1 MNTVTPARLQ
11 PFNFSGAAPCAKP
24 GLNSKIKE
32 ISVNELIAK
41 AKTLIEA
48 MPYIQTFRGKTFVIK
63 YGGNAM
69 IDESLKQGFAQDVV
83 LMRFIGINPV
93 IVHGGGPQIGKTM
106 ERMGK
111 KPTFV
116 SGQRVTD
123 EETMNI
129 VEMVLGGM
137 VNKEIVNLINQAG
150 GTAVGL
156 TGKDGALIQARKLK
170 VTKKSDETGETE
182 IIDIGLVGEVTEIRP
197 GALNALE
204 QGGFIPVIAPVGVG
218 EKGETYNI
226 NADLVAGAV
235 AGALKAEKLILLTDQ
250 AGILDKDKNLI
261 STLNK
266 KKVETMV
273 GSGVIGGGMLP
284 KTKSCFEALEAGC
297 SKVHIIDGRIPHA
310 LLLEI
315 FTREGVGTEIVL

>member
-1 MNTVTPARLQ
+1 MRTEEVFMN
-11 PFNFSGAAPCAKP
+11 K
-24 GLNSKIKE
+24 
-32 ISVNELIAK
+32 LIEK

-69 IDESLKQGFAQDVV
+69 TDEGLKLGFAQDVV
-83 LMRFIGINPV
+83 LLRYIGINPV

-123 EETMNI
+123 EETMDI
-129 VEMVLGGM
+129 VEMVLGGK
-137 VNKEIVNLINQAG
+137 VNKEIVNLINRTG
-150 GTAVGL
+150 GKAVGL
-156 TGKDGALIQARKLK
+156 TGKDGGLIQAKKLK
-170 VTKKSDETGETE
+170 MAKKSENTGETE
-182 IIDIGLVGEVTEIRP
+182 IIDIGLVGEVTEVRP
-197 GALNALE
+197 GALVALE

-218 EKGETYNI
+218 ENGETYNI

-250 AGILDKDKNLI
+250 AGILDKDKKLI
-261 STLNK
+261 PTLDK
-266 KKVETMV
+266 KKVKTMIHT
-273 GSGVIGGGMLP
+273 GVIDGGMLP
-284 KTKSCFEALEAGC
+284 KTKSCFEALDAGC
-297 SKVHIIDGRIPHA
+297 SKVHIIDGRVPHA

-315 FTREGVGTEIVL
+315 FTKEGVGTEITI

>member
-1 MNTVTPARLQ
+1 MQ
-11 PFNFSGAAPCAKP
+11 K
-24 GLNSKIKE
+24 
-32 ISVNELIAK
+32 LIEK
-41 AKTLIEA
+41 AKILIEA

-83 LMRFIGINPV
+83 LLRFIGINPV
-93 IVHGGGPQIGKTM
+93 IVHGGGPQIGKIM

-111 KPTFV
+111 KPSFV

-123 EETMNI
+123 EETMDI
-129 VEMVLGGM
+129 VEMVLGGK
-137 VNKEIVNLINQAG
+137 VNKEIVNLISQAG
-150 GTAVGL
+150 GRAVGL
-156 TGKDGALIQARKLK
+156 TGKDGGLIQAKKLK
-170 VTKKSDETGETE
+170 LTRKSEETGETE
-182 IIDIGLVGEVTEIRP
+182 IIDIGLVGEVTEVRP
-197 GALNALE
+197 GALQALD

-218 EKGETYNI
+218 AHGETYNI

-266 KKVETMV
+266 KKVEMLV
-273 GSGVIGGGMLP
+273 NSGVIAGGMLP
-284 KTKSCFEALEAGC
+284 KTKSCFEALDAGC
-297 SKVHIIDGRIPHA
+297 VKVHIIDGRVPHA

-315 FTREGVGTEIVL
+315 FTREGIGTEITL

>member
-1 MNTVTPARLQ
+1 MQ
-11 PFNFSGAAPCAKP
+11 
-24 GLNSKIKE
+24 
-32 ISVNELIAK
+32 ELIKK
-41 AKTLIEA
+41 ADTLIEA

-69 IDESLKQGFAQDVV
+69 IDESLKQGFARDVV
-83 LMRFIGINPV
+83 LMRYIGINPV

-111 KPTFV
+111 KPSFV

-129 VEMVLGGM
+129 VEMVLGGL
-137 VNKEIVNLINQAG
+137 VNKEIVNMINQAG
-150 GTAVGL
+150 GKAVGL
-156 TGKDGALIQARKLK
+156 TGKDGGLIQARKLK
-170 VTKKSDETGETE
+170 MTKKSDETGETE
-182 IIDIGLVGEVTEIRP
+182 IIDIGLVGEVTDVRP
-197 GALNALE
+197 GALEALDK
-204 QGGFIPVIAPVGVG
+204 GGFIPVIAPVGVG
-218 EKGETYNI
+218 EHGETYNI

-261 STLNK
+261 PTLNK
-266 KKVETMV
+266 KKVETLV
-273 GSGVIGGGMLP
+273 SSGTIAGGMLP
-284 KTKSCFEALEAGC
+284 KTKSCFEALDAGC
-297 SKVHIIDGRIPHA
+297 SKVHIIDGRVPHA

-315 FTREGVGTEIVL
+315 FTKQGVGTEITL

>member
-1 MNTVTPARLQ
+1 ME
-11 PFNFSGAAPCAKP
+11 K
-24 GLNSKIKE
+24 
-32 ISVNELIAK
+32 LIEK

-69 IDESLKQGFAQDVV
+69 IEESLKQGFAQDVV
-83 LMRFIGINPV
+83 LMRYIGINPV
-93 IVHGGGPQIGKTM
+93 IVHGGGPQIGKIM

-111 KPTFV
+111 KPAFV

-123 EETMNI
+123 EETMDI
-129 VEMVLGGM
+129 VEMVLGGL
-137 VNKEIVNLINQAG
+137 VNKEIVNLINRAG
-150 GTAVGL
+150 GKAVGL
-156 TGKDGALIQARKLK
+156 TGKDGGLITAKKLK
-170 VTKKSDETGETE
+170 MTKRSEETGETE
-182 IIDIGLVGEVTEIRP
+182 IIDIGLVGEVTEVRP
-197 GALNALE
+197 EALTALD

-218 EKGETYNI
+218 EQGETYNI

-250 AGILDKDKNLI
+250 AGILDKDKKLI
-261 STLNK
+261 PTLNK

-273 GSGVIGGGMLP
+273 STGTIGGGMLP
-284 KTKSCFEALEAGC
+284 KTRSCFEALEAGC
-297 SKVHIIDGRIPHA
+297 GKVHIIDGRLPHA

-315 FTREGVGTEIVL
+315 FTRDGVGTEITLA

>member
-1 MNTVTPARLQ
+1 ME
-11 PFNFSGAAPCAKP
+11 K
-24 GLNSKIKE
+24 
-32 ISVNELIAK
+32 LIEK

-69 IDESLKQGFAQDVV
+69 TDEALKLGFAQDVV
-83 LMRFIGINPV
+83 LLRYIGINPV

-123 EETMNI
+123 EETMDI
-129 VEMVLGGM
+129 VEMVLGGK
-137 VNKEIVNLINQAG
+137 VNKEIVNLINRTG
-150 GTAVGL
+150 GKAVGL
-156 TGKDGALIQARKLK
+156 TGKDGGLIQAKKLK
-170 VTKKSDETGETE
+170 MTKKSENTGETE
-182 IIDIGLVGEVTEIRP
+182 IIDIGLVGEVTEVRP
-197 GALNALE
+197 GALVALE
-204 QGGFIPVIAPVGVG
+204 QGGFIPVIAPIGVG
-218 EKGETYNI
+218 ENGETYNI

-250 AGILDKDKNLI
+250 SGILDKDKNLI
-261 STLNK
+261 PTLNK
-266 KKVETMV
+266 KTVETMIHA
-273 GSGVIGGGMLP
+273 GVIAGGMIP
-284 KTKSCFEALEAGC
+284 KTKSCFQALDAGC

-315 FTREGVGTEIVL
+315 FTREGIGTEITL

>member
-1 MNTVTPARLQ
+1 ME
-11 PFNFSGAAPCAKP
+11 K
-24 GLNSKIKE
+24 
-32 ISVNELIAK
+32 LIEK

-69 IDESLKQGFAQDVV
+69 IDENLKLGFAQDVV
-83 LMRFIGINPV
+83 LLRYIGINPV

-111 KPTFV
+111 EPTFV

-123 EETMNI
+123 EETMDI
-129 VEMVLGGM
+129 VEMVLGGK
-137 VNKEIVNLINQAG
+137 VNKEIVNLINRTG
-150 GTAVGL
+150 GKAVGL
-156 TGKDGALIQARKLK
+156 TGKDGGLIQAKKLK
-170 VTKKSDETGETE
+170 MTKKSENTGETE
-182 IIDIGLVGEVTEIRP
+182 IVDIGLVGEVTEVRP
-197 GALNALE
+197 GALVALE

-218 EKGETYNI
+218 GSGETYNI

-250 AGILDKDKNLI
+250 AGILDRDKKLI
-261 STLNK
+261 PALNK
-266 KKVETMV
+266 RNVESLIN
-273 GSGVIGGGMLP
+273 SGTISGGMLP
-284 KTKSCFEALEAGC
+284 KTKSCFEALDAGC
-297 SKVHIIDGRIPHA
+297 AKVHIIDGRVPHA

-315 FTREGVGTEIVL
+315 FTKEGVGTEITL

>member
-1 MNTVTPARLQ
+1 ME
-11 PFNFSGAAPCAKP
+11 K
-24 GLNSKIKE
+24 
-32 ISVNELIAK
+32 LIEK

-48 MPYIQTFRGKTFVIK
+48 LPYMQTFRGKTFVIK

-69 IDESLKQGFAQDVV
+69 IDELLKHSFAQDVV

-111 KPTFV
+111 KPSFV

-123 EETMNI
+123 EETMDI
-129 VEMVLGGM
+129 VEMVLGGK
-137 VNKEIVNLINQAG
+137 VNKEIVSLINQAG

-156 TGKDGALIQARKLK
+156 TGKDGGLIQAKKLK
-170 VTKKSDETGETE
+170 MTRKSEETGEAE
-182 IIDIGLVGEVTEIRP
+182 IIDIGLVGEVTEVRP
-197 GALNALE
+197 GALEALD

-218 EKGETYNI
+218 AHGETYNI

-261 STLNK
+261 PSLNK
-266 KKVETMV
+266 KKVEDLVHKGT
-273 GSGVIGGGMLP
+273 IGGGMLP
-284 KTKSCFEALEAGC
+284 KTRSCFEALEAGC
-297 SKVHIIDGRIPHA
+297 AKVHIIDGRIPHA

-315 FTREGVGTEIVL
+315 FTQSGIGTEITL

>member
-1 MNTVTPARLQ
+1 ME
-11 PFNFSGAAPCAKP
+11 K
-24 GLNSKIKE
+24 
-32 ISVNELIAK
+32 LIEK

-69 IDESLKQGFAQDVV
+69 TDEALKLGFAQDVV
-83 LMRFIGINPV
+83 LLRYIGINPV

-123 EETMNI
+123 EETMDI
-129 VEMVLGGM
+129 VEMVLGGK
-137 VNKEIVNLINQAG
+137 VNKEIVNLINRTG
-150 GTAVGL
+150 GKAVGL
-156 TGKDGALIQARKLK
+156 TGKDGGLIQAKKLK
-170 VTKKSDETGETE
+170 MTKKSENTGETE
-182 IIDIGLVGEVTEIRP
+182 IIDIGLVGEVTEVRP
-197 GALNALE
+197 GALVALE
-204 QGGFIPVIAPVGVG
+204 QGGFIPVIAPIGVG
-218 EKGETYNI
+218 ENGETYNI

-250 AGILDKDKNLI
+250 SGILDKDMNLI
-261 STLNK
+261 PTLNK
-266 KKVETMV
+266 KKVETLIN
-273 GSGVIGGGMLP
+273 GGVIAGGMLP
-284 KTKSCFEALEAGC
+284 KTKSCFEALDAGC

-315 FTREGVGTEIVL
+315 FTREGIGTEITL

>member
-1 MNTVTPARLQ
+1 ME
-11 PFNFSGAAPCAKP
+11 K
-24 GLNSKIKE
+24 
-32 ISVNELIAK
+32 LIEK

-48 MPYIQTFRGKTFVIK
+48 MPYIQTFRGRTFVIK

-69 IDESLKQGFAQDVV
+69 IDESLKQGFASDVV
-83 LMRFIGINPV
+83 LMRYIGINPV

-111 KPTFV
+111 KPTFI

-123 EETMNI
+123 EETMDI
-129 VEMVLGGM
+129 VEMVLGGK

-150 GTAVGL
+150 GKAVGL
-156 TGKDGALIQARKLK
+156 TGKDGGLIQARKLK
-170 VTKKSDETGETE
+170 VTKQSEDKEGPEV
-182 IIDIGLVGEVTEIRP
+182 IDVGLVGEVTEVRP
-197 GALNALE
+197 DALITLE

-218 EKGETYNI
+218 KNGETYNI

-250 AGILDKDKNLI
+250 AGILDNEKKLI
-261 STLNK
+261 PTLNR
-266 KKVETMV
+266 KKVETLV
-273 GSGVIGGGMLP
+273 RSGVIAGGMLP
-284 KTKSCFEALEAGC
+284 KTKSCFEALDAGC
-297 SKVHIIDGRIPHA
+297 NKVHIIDGRVPHA

-315 FTREGVGTEIVL
+315 FTKEGVGTEITV

>member
-1 MNTVTPARLQ
+1 MQ
-11 PFNFSGAAPCAKP
+11 K
-24 GLNSKIKE
+24 
-32 ISVNELIAK
+32 LIEK
-41 AKTLIEA
+41 AKILIEA

-83 LMRFIGINPV
+83 LLRFIGINPV
-93 IVHGGGPQIGKTM
+93 IVHGGGPQIGKIM

-111 KPTFV
+111 KPSFV

-123 EETMNI
+123 EETMDI
-129 VEMVLGGM
+129 VEMVLGGK

-150 GTAVGL
+150 GRAVGL
-156 TGKDGALIQARKLK
+156 TGKDGGLIQAKKLK
-170 VTKKSDETGETE
+170 LTRKSEETGETE
-182 IIDIGLVGEVTEIRP
+182 IIDIGLVGEVTEVRP
-197 GALNALE
+197 GALQALD

-218 EKGETYNI
+218 AQGETYNI

-266 KKVETMV
+266 KKVEALVNAGT
-273 GSGVIGGGMLP
+273 IAGGMLP
-284 KTKSCFEALEAGC
+284 KTKSCFEALDAGC
-297 SKVHIIDGRIPHA
+297 VKVHIIDGRVPHA

-315 FTREGVGTEIVL
+315 FTKEGIGTEITL

>member
-1 MNTVTPARLQ
+1 ME
-11 PFNFSGAAPCAKP
+11 K
-24 GLNSKIKE
+24 
-32 ISVNELIAK
+32 LIEK

-69 IDESLKQGFAQDVV
+69 IDEGLKQGFAQDVV
-83 LMRFIGINPV
+83 LMRYIGINPV

-111 KPTFV
+111 KPAFV

-123 EETMNI
+123 EETMDI
-129 VEMVLGGM
+129 VEMVLGGK
-137 VNKEIVNLINQAG
+137 VNKEIVNLINRAG
-150 GTAVGL
+150 GKAVGL
-156 TGKDGALIQARKLK
+156 TGKDGGLIQARKL
-170 VTKKSDETGETE
+170 TMMKKSEDTGETE
-182 IIDIGLVGEVTEIRP
+182 IIDIGLVGEVTEVKP
-197 GALNALE
+197 GALEALE

-218 EKGETYNI
+218 ANGETYNI

-250 AGILDKDKNLI
+250 AGILDNDKNLI
-261 STLNK
+261 PTLNK
-266 KKVETMV
+266 KKVETLV
-273 GSGVIGGGMLP
+273 RSGIISGGMLP
-284 KTKSCFEALEAGC
+284 KTKSCFEALDAGC
-297 SKVHIIDGRIPHA
+297 NKVHIIDGRVPHA

-315 FTREGVGTEIVL
+315 FTQQGIGTEITL